1 MIMPLH
7 ALYLQYLYLILLII
21 ILYVLS
27 AILMIVGR
35 RMLIFVLFIDVISI
49 NLLNVTLMLS
59 FHDVILISM
68 YALQPCLM
76 LIMRTILYMIL
87 FDLHLLVI
95 RLKA

>member
-7 ALYLQYLYLILLII
+7 VLYQQYLYLILLII

-27 AILMIVGR
+27 EILMIVGR
-35 RMLIFVLFIDVISI
+35 RMLIFVRFIDVISI

-87 FDLHLLVI
+87 FDLHLQVI
-95 RLKA
+95 RLKV